1 MPDVPAGP
9 VAPVPQPPAGT
20 AAAKP
25 AAAKPAAAV
34 ITDAAA
40 PSRHVWV
47 RRFDDFDRGLH
58 ILMMTCFLG
67 LAFTGIPLLASHV
80 DWARNLAAALGGFK
94 ASAVLH
100 RIFATGML
108 LCFGLHLGRLAKRIF
123 ARKEF
128 DLLWGPRSM
137 VPRPADAVQ
146 LVQHVK
152 WFVGLGPRPRFD
164 RFTYWEKFDYWA
176 VFWGIGIIG
185 GSGLF
190 LWFPKFFSTILPG
203 WVFNVALL
211 IHGEEALLAVGF
223 IFTIHFFNGHLRP
236 DKFPM
241 DTVIFTGAVTLE
253 ELMEERP
260 AEYDRLLAR
269 GKLRDLEV
277 PPPARRLRVGGRI
290 VGTAAVLLGLTLVA
304 LTAWTLLQRH

>member
-1 MPDVPAGP
+1 MPHEPAGP
-9 VAPVPQPPAGT
+9 VAPLPGPSTGS
-20 AAAKP
+20 AADV
-25 AAAKPAAAV
+25 AA
-34 ITDAAA
+34 TDA
-40 PSRHVWV
+40 PPRHVWI

-58 ILMMTCFLG
+58 VLMMTCFLG
-67 LAFTGIPLLASHV
+67 LAFTGIPLLASHA
-80 DWARNLAAALGGFK
+80 DWARNLAVSLGGFK

-108 LCFGLHLGRLAKRIF
+108 LCFGLHLGRLVNRIF
-123 ARKEF
+123 ARKEY

-137 VPRPADAVQ
+137 VPQPVDAVQ
-146 LVQHVK
+146 LWQHVK

-190 LWFPKFFSTILPG
+190 LWFPKFFSTVLPG

-236 DKFPM
+236 EKFPM
-241 DTVIFTGAVTLE
+241 DTVIFTGALTLE
-253 ELMEERP
+253 ELKEERP
-260 AEYDRLLAR
+260 AEYERLLAR
-269 GKLRDLEV
+269 GKLHELEV
-277 PPPARRLRVGGRI
+277 PPPPRRLQVGGRAL
-290 VGTAAVLLGLTLVA
+290 GTVAILLGLTLIA
-304 LTAWTLLQRH
+304 LTAWTLLQNH